1 MKTIQMRRTGK
12 TGKAVFGAA
21 AIPVGQDTILCATL
35 ENADFI
41 IPDGTYELTL
51 TMSPKFGK
59 VLPLLNNVPN
69 RSGIRI
75 HTGTRPEHSTGC
87 ILVTPFGKKQITDF
101 VHQNY
106 MNNEQTF
113 IAIQTIV

>member
-1 MKTIQMRRTGK
+1 MRRTGK
-12 TGKAVFGAA
+12 TGKAVFGVAG
-21 AIPVGQDTILCATL
+21 ISFGQDTILCATL

-41 IPDGTYELTL
+41 IPDGQYELTL

-69 RSGIRI
+69 RAGIRI

-87 ILVTPFGKKQITDF
+87 ILMTPFGKKQVTDYI
-101 VHQNY
+101 HKNY
-106 MNNEQTF
+106 MNNEKTF
-113 IAIQTIV
+113 ITIQTTA